1 MPPPPNNQ
9 RIKILKI
16 DKDLDIFFTRQDVG
30 ILSKMLRACLHVF
43 YNKLMPV
50 DTFKQLTVSKLHVVV
65 DSLRVRYSK
74 P

>member
-1 MPPPPNNQ
+1 M
-9 RIKILKI
+9 
-16 DKDLDIFFTRQDVG
+16 DKDFEDWQRFIYFFYVV
-30 ILSKMLRACLHVF
+30 IHVLSKMLRACLHVF

-50 DTFKQLTVSKLHVVV
+50 DTFKQLTLSKIHVVV